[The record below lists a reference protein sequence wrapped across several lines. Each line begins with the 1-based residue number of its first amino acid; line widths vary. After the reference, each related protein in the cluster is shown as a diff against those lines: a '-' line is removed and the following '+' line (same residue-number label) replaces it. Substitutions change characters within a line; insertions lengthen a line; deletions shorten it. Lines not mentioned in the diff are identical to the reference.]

1 MRDRKKVCISIL
13 FKTVYLG
20 WKLSLKINRL
30 EEWKGGGW
38 NKNGLGGKKSE
49 KQLAAGGRGGG
60 GMEASLVYY
69 ALRVHKI
76 LITKGKRKPD
86 QVLNIC
92 SSTFFV
98 SPFLATTIWT
108 NFILSHVF
116 DCTVFIK
123 LS

>member
-1 MRDRKKVCISIL
+1 MAWVEKIGKATSGR
-13 FKTVYLG
+13 
-20 WKLSLKINRL
+20 WKR
-30 EEWKGGGW
+30 
-38 NKNGLGGKKSE
+38 
-49 KQLAAGGRGGG
+49 G

-76 LITKGKRKPD
+76 LIKKGKRKPD

-98 SPFLATTIWT
+98 PPFLATTIWT